1 VIEAKLTDERATLP
15 EFALYF
21 VKRVGE
27 VEGPELQEA
36 ARVLGELL
44 GRNLEIRTVTILG
57 AGFFGAAAAH
67 RNRVLKLTT
76 DQTEPAAAHHL
87 VGKKL
92 RHVVRFHE
100 AALTGFTMVRH
111 GGYRELPVGVVLS
124 EKVDSLGLED
134 GKDSLL
140 DEIVSAVKREFG
152 IFEVDWENL
161 EVEEVRV
168 QIEDASLA
176 LEELLLAEAEIQE
189 AESIREVARGL
200 VEARQY
206 GVHLLDV
213 HARNVGYDRGAGVH
227 KIFDVGL
234 ASSPGNGIPEM
245 RGRSR
250 HR

>member
-1 VIEAKLTDERATLP
+1 VIEARLTGEGATLA

-21 VKRVGE
+21 VKSVGE
-27 VEGPELQEA
+27 VEGPERERA

-44 GRNLEIRTVTILG
+44 ERNLGIRTVTILG

-100 AALTGFTMVRH
+100 AALTGFTMVRS

-124 EKVDSLGLED
+124 EKVDSVGLED
-134 GKDSLL
+134 GSDSLL
-140 DEIVSAVKREFG
+140 DEIVRDVKREFG
-152 IFEVDWENL
+152 IFDVDWENL
-161 EVEEVRV
+161 EVEEVQA

-176 LEELLLAEAEIQE
+176 LEERLLAFQE
-189 AESIREVARGL
+189 TRSIRDVARGL

-206 GVHLLDV
+206 EVHLLDV
-213 HARNVGYDRGAGVH
+213 HSRNVGYDRGARVH

-234 ASSPGNGIPEM
+234 ASSPGNAVPEM